1 MSKYTTKQLV
11 DLLRKGDPLSHKILK
26 VIADRLESSHR
37 EHAHRLDEVRELQE
51 KIMWFLECWE
61 MKPPQD
67 AGAYKE
73 AEQTLIA
80 SVDALAD
87 KVEGRSPLV
96 LDDEHDVDIFVENI
110 FRPALV
116 VTLKA
121 ENHRL
126 RRGLEEIVS
135 TAESDPENQYDMNSY
150 AAGYSGGLEEQ
161 AQRAREALLEK
172 DSHTQPS
179 Y

>member
-1 MSKYTTKQLV
+1 V
-11 DLLRKGDPLSHKILK
+11 
-26 VIADRLESSHR
+26 
-37 EHAHRLDEVRELQE
+37 
-51 KIMWFLECWE
+51 
-61 MKPPQD
+61 
-67 AGAYKE
+67 GAYKE

-87 KVEGRSPLV
+87 KVEGRSALV
-96 LDDEHDVDIFVENI
+96 LDAEHDVDTFVENI

-116 VTLKA
+116 ITLKA

-135 TAESDPENQYDMNSY
+135 TAESDPENQHAMNSY
-150 AAGYSGGLEEQ
+150 SAGYSGGLEEQ
-161 AQRAREALLEK
+161 AQRAREVLLEK
-172 DSHTQPS
+172 DSHTQPN